1 MDMDREEQL
10 HQEDLQRLRGLRLID
25 DDFMNACFDG
35 NIEGTELL
43 LRIILDKPDISVK
56 KVKTQKVMK
65 NLLGRDIWLD
75 IDADD
80 SEGKEYDIEVQRAD
94 KVRYFKED
102 EKGVAAMCKVMEDM
116 RNETAK
122 NATIQATV
130 NHIRDIME
138 TFGVI
143 IEKAMET
150 LKIPVA
156 QRDMYAG
163 LVAKKTQ

>member
-116 RNETAK
+116 RNDERIDGAK
-122 NATIQATV
+122 RLLEI
-130 NHIRDIME
+130 
-138 TFGVI
+138 GKLS
-143 IEKAMET
+143 IEEIASAMRLSVERVKE
-150 LKIPVA
+150 LASQKMP
-156 QRDMYAG
+156 Q
-163 LVAKKTQ
+163 

>member
-1 MDMDREEQL
+1 M
-10 HQEDLQRLRGLRLID
+10 H
-25 DDFMNACFDG
+25 DFFC
-35 NIEGTELL
+35 T
-43 LRIILDKPDISVK
+43 S
-56 KVKTQKVMK
+56 
-65 NLLGRDIWLD
+65 
-75 IDADD
+75 ADD
-80 SEGKEYDIEVQRAD
+80 MNYKELAD

-138 TFGVI
+138 TFGVT

>member
-1 MDMDREEQL
+1 MKL
-10 HQEDLQRLRGLRLID
+10 LAINQE
-25 DDFMNACFDG
+25 
-35 NIEGTELL
+35 TELEESKL
-43 LRIILDKPDISVK
+43 FGEVYLPDAWLEEDVFSPFEFFVAQINLEQVK
-56 KVKTQKVMK
+56 SEYLPQKGYLYFFVEAYSFTKNKMK
-65 NLLGRDIWLD
+65 
-75 IDADD
+75 A
-80 SEGKEYDIEVQRAD
+80 

-138 TFGVI
+138 TFGVT